1 MQDLIKRLRAV
12 TGLDETRAEEALG
25 IVLSLIRTQGHQQ
38 KVDALFERLP
48 GAQELASRG
57 GSKGGGLLG
66 KLGGGLM
73 GGPLVAMSRLQAAG
87 LSMAQIKSLGSE
99 VLAYAKEKAGDQ
111 AVKDA
116 AGSIPGLSAYL

>member
-1 MQDLIKRLRAV
+1 MQDLIKRLTAV

-25 IVLSLIRTQGHQQ
+25 IVLTLIRTQGHQQ

-48 GAQELASRG
+48 GAQELAAR
-57 GSKGGGLLG
+57 
-66 KLGGGLM
+66 GGLM

-111 AVKDA
+111 AVRDA